1 MNTIDYYNNNAQKY
15 FDFSINANMSKQYE
29 MFLKYVK
36 DGGKILDF
44 GCGSGRDTKYF
55 HDLGYDVTAIDGSEE
70 LCKLAR
76 EYTGLPIQCMDFS
89 DLYDVE
95 YYDGIWACSTLL
107 HVKKEEMLFILKRLR
122 NALKKDGC
130 LYASFV
136 DGADSEQYR
145 EDGRYFNDL
154 TDNRFKN
161 LAELSSLRIVDF
173 NLNHSITSTN
183 RDIYWDNYI
192 LKRK

>member
-15 FDFSINANMSKQYE
+15 FDFSISADMSKQYE
-29 MFLKYVK
+29 MFLKYVRS
-36 DGGKILDF
+36 GKILDF

-55 HDLGYDVTAIDGSEE
+55 HDLGFDVDAIDGSLE

-76 EYTGLPIQCMDFS
+76 EYTGLDVKCMDFS
-89 DLYDVE
+89 DLYKVE

-107 HVKKEEMLFILKRLR
+107 HVPKDKMLSILKKLR
-122 NALKKDGC
+122 DALKQDGY

-154 TDNRFKN
+154 TDSRFKS
-161 LAELSSLRIVDF
+161 LVDDSSLSIVDF
-173 NLNHSITSTN
+173 NLNHSVTSTG
-183 RDIYWDNYI
+183 RDIYWDNYV